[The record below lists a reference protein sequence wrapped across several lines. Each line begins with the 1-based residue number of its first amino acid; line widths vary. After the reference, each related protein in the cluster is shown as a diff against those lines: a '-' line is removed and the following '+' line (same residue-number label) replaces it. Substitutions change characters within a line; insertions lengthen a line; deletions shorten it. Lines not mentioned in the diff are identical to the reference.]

1 VKKRDL
7 GHQVDVVDVQ
17 GISSGALSST
27 REDGYDD
34 GNDMRGSKMGGWGWS
49 SFEFFFY
56 PGFLLYR
63 SSIGFY
69 RRF

>member
-1 VKKRDL
+1 MKKRDL

-34 GNDMRGSKMGGWGWS
+34 GNDMRGSKMGVGV
-49 SFEFFFY
+49 EF
-56 PGFLLYR
+56 L
-63 SSIGFY
+63 
-69 RRF
+69 